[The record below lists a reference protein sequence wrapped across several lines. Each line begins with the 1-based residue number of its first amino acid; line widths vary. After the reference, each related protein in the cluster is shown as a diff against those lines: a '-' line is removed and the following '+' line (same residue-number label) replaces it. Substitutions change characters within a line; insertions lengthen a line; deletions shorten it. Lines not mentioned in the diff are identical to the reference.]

1 MIEICNIRKE
11 QDDAWT
17 KLVADVLVTEIDN
30 PFEEATMWFA
40 VKKEN
45 EDMLTDENYNAFF
58 LVPLYLAMYYK
69 TDLKI
74 SGKLSERLYRNM
86 KEYGQ
91 RIFCN
96 FSDDLEEINI
106 NIDEMTTEVNND
118 RNLVGTGLS
127 CGVDS
132 LFTVYRHFQK
142 EKSENYKIN
151 SLFIFNCGTHGH
163 YENSRTYETFIKRYD
178 MNKLAADELG
188 LPLYQVNSN
197 LHAFT
202 HKIGEQKMGYIA
214 IHSCILALQKVLR
227 LYYIASSCTYM
238 DTLEGTHH
246 YHDFDFGE
254 FSDPF
259 FIPLVRTEGLE
270 LILEGAQYSR
280 SKKTEVISEWPIAQ
294 SYLNVCVCPGE
305 DGRNCC
311 RCSKCMRTLIPL
323 EAMGKLDKFTKVF
336 DLDVYRNNAMAG
348 KVELM
353 LTYGKEPFSK
363 DNVDYAQKKGLRMPT
378 KGEIFIFRVKRK
390 IRHLFNRM

>member
-11 QDDAWT
+11 RNEEWT
-17 KLVADVLVTEIDN
+17 KLLVDVVVTEIDN
-30 PFEEATMWFA
+30 PFEEKTMWFA
-40 VKKEN
+40 VKNEN
-45 EDMLTDENYNAFF
+45 EEMLSEENYNAFF

-86 KEYGQ
+86 KAYGQ
-91 RIFCN
+91 RIFCD
-96 FSDDLEEINI
+96 FSDELEMINI
-106 NIDEMTTEVNND
+106 SIDGITTEVSD
-118 RNLVGTGLS
+118 SRNLVGTGLS

-132 LFTVYRHFQK
+132 LFTVYRHFQI
-142 EKSENYKIN
+142 EESEAYKIN

-163 YENSRTYETFIKRYD
+163 YENSETYETFIKRYN

-227 LYYIASSCTYM
+227 LYYMANSCTYK

-246 YHDFDFGE
+246 YHNFDFGE

-280 SKKTEVISEWPIAQ
+280 SKKTEIISDWSIAQ

-305 DGRNCC
+305 DGHNCC
-311 RCSKCMRTLIPL
+311 KCSKCMRTLIPL
-323 EAMGKLDKFTKVF
+323 DAMGKLNKFSKVF
-336 DLDVYRNNAMAG
+336 DLDIYRKNAMAG

-353 LTYGKEPFSK
+353 LTYGKEPFSAN
-363 DNVDYAQKKGLRMPT
+363 NVDYARKKGMKMPT
-378 KGEIFIFRVKRK
+378 KREVFTFRVKRK
-390 IRHLFNRM
+390 IKSLFKRS

>member
-1 MIEICNIRKE
+1 MIEIRNIRKE
-11 QDDAWT
+11 IGTDWT
-17 KLVADVLVTEIDN
+17 RIIADVLVTEIDN
-30 PFEEATMWFA
+30 PFEERTMWFA
-40 VKKEN
+40 VKNEN
-45 EDMLTDENYNAFF
+45 ADMLSDENYNAFF

-74 SGKLSERLYRNM
+74 SGMLSERLYRNM

-91 RIFCN
+91 RIFCD
-96 FSDDLEEINI
+96 FSDELEKINI
-106 NIDEMTTEVNND
+106 SINGTTTKISNS

-127 CGVDS
+127 CGIDS
-132 LFTVYRHFQK
+132 LFTVYRHFQM
-142 EKSENYKIN
+142 EESDDYKIN

-163 YENSRTYETFIKRYD
+163 YENNKTYETFIKRYE

-188 LPLYQVNSN
+188 IPLYQVNSN

-227 LYYIASSCTYM
+227 LYYVANSCTYK
-238 DTLEGTHH
+238 DTLEGTTH
-246 YHDFDFGE
+246 YHNFDFGE

-270 LILEGAQYSR
+270 LMLEGAQYSR
-280 SKKTEVISEWPIAQ
+280 SKKTEIISDWPIAQ
-294 SYLNVCVCPGE
+294 SYLNVCVSPEE

-311 RCSKCMRTLIPL
+311 RCSKCVRTLIPL
-323 EAMGKLDKFTKVF
+323 EAMGKLNSFSKVF
-336 DLDVYRNNAMAG
+336 DLNVYRKNSMAG

-353 LTYGKEPFSK
+353 LTYGKEPFSA
-363 DNVDYAQKKGLRMPT
+363 DNVDYARKKGLKMPT
-378 KGEIFIFRVKRK
+378 KSEVFIFRVKRK
-390 IRHLFNRM
+390 IRAIFNRF